1 MEELFRRDIPGR
13 GAFLSRLFAFF
24 SEEIV
29 RHWARCERSPYRDL
43 GRPVVWDGNGSKYH
57 VLDLRLERVS
67 DGARFVT
74 ELKCEI
80 EFERYRYLTLT
91 DPGQL
96 QHHTRNA
103 AFQKLLRAASDPGAQ
118 RVTIQGREIEV
129 HGAVLV
135 WGVVTDEGQTS
146 VRDEYGFVDVLS
158 VEQMLKDLGEWQPQ
172 EWADWV
178 GLRRQWADEL
188 FEWLRYPA
196 QH

>member
-1 MEELFRRDIPGR
+1 MEGLFRRDMPGR
-13 GAFLSRLFAFF
+13 GAFLSRVFAFF

-29 RHWARCERSPYRDL
+29 RHWARCEHAPYRDL
-43 GRPVVWDGNGSKYH
+43 GRPVVWDHSGSKYH
-57 VLDLRLERVS
+57 VLDFTLERLS

-96 QHHTRNA
+96 EHHTRNA

-118 RVTIQGREIEV
+118 RVTIRGREIQV
-129 HGAVLV
+129 QGAVLV
-135 WGVVTDEGQTS
+135 WGVVTDDGRMS
-146 VRDEYGFVDVLS
+146 VRDAYGFVDVLS
-158 VEQMLKDLGEWQPQ
+158 VDQMLKDLSEWQPQ

-178 GLRRQWADEL
+178 GRRQQWTDEL

-196 QH
+196 NH